1 MITKQDTGQLQ
12 TFRVIS
18 KPAANTIQIAPAIIS
33 NGGGTRPELE
43 YQNVSATPANGAAIT
58 WLNTAAAEMNP
69 FFKKE
74 TLLLVPGSYTVDP
87 DDGWQVMRATTDL
100 GVAITYTRQGEIND
114 LSVKAR
120 WDVDFGTALLNPQ
133 MAGVEMFNQV

>member
-1 MITKQDTGQLQ
+1 
-12 TFRVIS
+12 
-18 KPAANTIQIAPAIIS
+18 
-33 NGGGTRPELE
+33 
-43 YQNVSATPANGAAIT
+43 
-58 WLNTAAAEMNP
+58 MNP

-74 TLLLVPGSYTVDP
+74 ALLLVPGSYTVDP